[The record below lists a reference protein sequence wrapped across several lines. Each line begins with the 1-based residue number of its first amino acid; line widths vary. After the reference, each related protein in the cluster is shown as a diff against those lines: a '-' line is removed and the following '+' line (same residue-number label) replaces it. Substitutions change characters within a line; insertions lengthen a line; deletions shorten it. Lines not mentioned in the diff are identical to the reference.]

1 MRAEGADPRRAKRQK
16 QARSYFGG
24 TDMVHFTLDAKKR
37 GVEVSKELY
46 GLFFEDINQA
56 ADGGLNAEMVINN
69 SFEFEYFSYDDYNAE
84 SRVECRS
91 AHGFYWDIYGAGP
104 KCISRTGGMNA
115 NNPSYLLLNVGGLY
129 HLENPGYYTNGG
141 YDMYGM
147 PVYNKE
153 TYNFSMWI
161 KRLGFS
167 GVAKVYIRGAHG
179 RHTTVGEIAI
189 PEGCDGDWVKV
200 STSVV
205 AEKDTM
211 GRLCILLEGNG
222 QIGIDYVSLL
232 PATTWGDPD
241 KYRNGKLSPRMV
253 QVLKDC
259 HPAFLRFPGG
269 CVVEGDVGF
278 DYLYKWRNTVG
289 PLESRKQIPNLWRYM
304 QSYGIGFYEY
314 FCLCEDIGA
323 APLPVLHCGL
333 LCQIRM
339 GEQRK
344 TGYQRIMPGTPA
356 FKSEVIDNVAHLIY
370 FAKGDISS
378 ADPKEAYWAKVRA
391 DMGHPAPFALK
402 YLGIGNENWGYE
414 YFDNFA
420 SCLLGVRQYI
430 YNGRMTDLLKK
441 FDITIV
447 TTAGVDIRPQ
457 DSNDNWKIINEKYRD
472 MIVDEHVYNSYQ
484 WFIDNTKRYDC
495 YDRDGAKVF
504 MGEYAMHTMSDG
516 RGRLNGDNNLKSAL
530 SEAAFLTGCER
541 NSDVVKMTCYAPL
554 FASTYNY
561 RWTPNMIWF
570 NARDI
575 MLTPNYYVQQMFASN
590 VGKYTLSGVS
600 KVDDDNAG
608 GLLIGGHRTASAVAS
623 VTVRDIKSGK
633 ELYHHS
639 FQDGL
644 GEWKVYP
651 NCRGGHFENGEL
663 IIEESDAFNGYYLDG
678 KFSDCEVEISF
689 RRISGEQSFIAGVGV
704 ADVRDAGTMDSAGFS
719 ICCQYGKNHK
729 GYDVSF
735 DKRVD
740 FIRTVCEMM
749 GKDKFL
755 GYSPEGNIMK
765 LRYTKKRFEAQ
776 ILKDG
781 AWHEVLS
788 KNIWK
793 VNERIFQSATVGDDG
808 KIYLKVVNVSGKDE
822 KMKAQLVGFTGKKRA
837 KVTTLWHEDE
847 TVINEIDVRAGKVHN
862 IEPVTSTLEI
872 KDDTLCATLKN
883 NSVSVFVIE

>member
-1 MRAEGADPRRAKRQK
+1 
-16 QARSYFGG
+16 
-24 TDMVHFTLDAKKR
+24 MVHFTLDAKKR
-37 GVEVSKELY
+37 GVDVSKELY

-84 SRVECRS
+84 SWVDCRS
-91 AHGFYWDIYGAGP
+91 ANWFYWDIYGAGP
-104 KCISRTGGMNA
+104 RYISKAGGMNA
-115 NNPSYLLLNVGGLY
+115 NNPSYLVLNVGGIY

-153 TYNFSMWI
+153 TYNFSMWV
-161 KRLGFS
+161 KRLGFK

-179 RHTTVGEIAI
+179 RHTTIGEIKI
-189 PEGCDGDWVKV
+189 PEGDEGDWIKV

-211 GRLCILLEGNG
+211 GRLCIILEGNG

-232 PATTWGDPD
+232 PATTWGDPN

-278 DYLYKWRNTVG
+278 DYQYKWRNTVG
-289 PLESRKQIPNLWRYM
+289 PLESRKQIPNVWRYM
-304 QSYGIGFYEY
+304 QSYGVGFYEY

-323 APLPVLHCGL
+323 TPLPVLHCGV

-344 TGYQRIMPGTPA
+344 TGYQRIVPGTPA

-370 FAKGDISS
+370 FAKGDLSS
-378 ADPKEAYWAKVRA
+378 SDPKEAYWAKVRA
-391 DMGHPAPFALK
+391 DMGHPEPFEMK

-430 YNGRMTDLLKK
+430 YKGKLTDLLKL
-441 FDITIV
+441 FDVTVV

-516 RGRLNGDNNLKSAL
+516 RGRLNGDNNLRSAL
-530 SEAAFLTGCER
+530 AEAAFLTGCER

-554 FASTYNY
+554 FAATYNY
-561 RWTPNMIWF
+561 RWTPDMIWF

-575 MLTPNYYVQQMFASN
+575 MLTPNYYVQQMFAAN
-590 VGKYTLSGVS
+590 VGKYTLTDVS

-608 GLLIGGHRTASAVAS
+608 GLLIGGHPTASAVAS
-623 VTVRDIKSGK
+623 VTVRDIKTGK

-639 FQDGL
+639 FKDGL
-644 GEWKVYP
+644 GGWKVYP

-663 IIEESDAFNGYYLDG
+663 IIEESDAFNGYYLDDQ
-678 KFSDCEVEISF
+678 KFGNCEVEISF

-704 ADVRDAGTMDSAGFS
+704 ADVRDAGTMDNAGFS

-740 FIRTVCEMM
+740 FMRTVCEMM

-755 GYSPEGNIMK
+755 GYSPEGNVLK
-765 LRYTKKRFEAQ
+765 LRYTTKHFNAY
-776 ILKDG
+776 IFKDG

-793 VNERIFQSATVGDDG
+793 VNERVFQSATVGDDG

-822 KMKAQLVGFTGKKRA
+822 KMKAQLVGFEGKKKA
-837 KVTTLWHEDE
+837 TVTTLWHEDV

-862 IEPVTSTLEI
+862 IEPTVSEIEI
-872 KDDTLCATLKN
+872 KDDTLSATLKN

>member
-1 MRAEGADPRRAKRQK
+1 MPPRAAVLRERRHMIQYK
-16 QARSYFGG
+16 
-24 TDMVHFTLDAKKR
+24 LDAKKK

-69 SFEFEYFSYDDYNAE
+69 SFEFEYFSYDDYSAE
-84 SRVECRS
+84 SAVETRG
-91 AHGFYWDIYGAGP
+91 ANGFYWDIYGAGP
-104 KCISRTGGMNA
+104 RKICKTGGMNA
-115 NNPSYLLLNVGGLY
+115 NNPTYLLLNVGGIY

-147 PVYNKE
+147 PVSNKE
-153 TYNFSMWI
+153 TYHFSMWV
-161 KRLGFS
+161 KRLGFK

-189 PEGCDGDWVKV
+189 PEGDDGDWIKV
-200 STSVV
+200 SASIV

-211 GRLCILLEGNG
+211 GRLCIIFEGNG
-222 QIGIDYVSLL
+222 KIGVDYVSLL
-232 PATTWGDPD
+232 PATTWGDAD
-241 KYRNGKLSPRMV
+241 KYRNGKLSPTLV

-259 HPAFLRFPGG
+259 HPAFVRFPGG
-269 CVVEGDVGF
+269 CVVEGDVSF
-278 DYLYKWRNTVG
+278 DYQYKWRNTVG
-289 PLESRKQIPNLWRYM
+289 PLEQRKQIPNLWRYM

-323 APLPVLHCGL
+323 TPLPVLHCGV

-344 TGYQRIMPGTPA
+344 TGYQRIVPGTSR
-356 FKSEVIDNVAHLIY
+356 FQSEVIDNVADLIY
-370 FAKGDISS
+370 FAKGDVASKDKNES
-378 ADPKEAYWAKVRA
+378 HWAKVRA
-391 DMGHPAPFALK
+391 DMGHPAPFELK
-402 YLGIGNENWGYE
+402 YIGIGNENWGFE

-420 SCLLGVRQYI
+420 SCLLGVRQYM
-430 YNGRMTDLLKK
+430 YAGRMTDLLKK
-441 FDITIV
+441 FDITVV
-447 TTAGVDIRPQ
+447 TSAGVDIRPQ

-495 YDRDGAKVF
+495 YDRNGAKVF

-516 RGRLNGDNNLKSAL
+516 RGRLNGDNNLRSAL

-561 RWTPNMIWF
+561 RWTPDMIWF
-570 NARDI
+570 NARDV

-590 VGKYTLSGVS
+590 VGKYTLTDVAEINN
-600 KVDDDNAG
+600 DNSG
-608 GLLIGGHRTASAVAS
+608 GLLFGGHRTASAVAS
-623 VTVRDIKSGK
+623 ITVRDIDSGK
-633 ELYHHS
+633 QLYYHN
-639 FQDGL
+639 FKDGM
-644 GEWKVYP
+644 GGWKVYP
-651 NCRGGHFENGEL
+651 NCRGGHIENGEL
-663 IIEESDAFNGYYLDG
+663 IVEESDAFNGFYFDG
-678 KFSDCEVEISF
+678 QSFGNCEVEIAF
-689 RRISGEQSFIAGVGV
+689 RRLSGEQSFIAGVGV

-755 GYSPEGNIMK
+755 GYSPEGNVLK
-765 LRYTKKRFEAQ
+765 LRYTPNTFTAE
-776 ILKDG
+776 IFKDD
-781 AWHEVLS
+781 AWHEVLH

-793 VNERIFQSATVGDDG
+793 VNERVFQSATVGDDG

-822 KMKAQLVGFTGKKRA
+822 TMKAELVGFGTKKIA
-837 KVTTLWHEDE
+837 HVTTLWHEDE
-847 TVINEIDVRAGKVHN
+847 TVINEIGVRAGKVHN
-862 IEPVTSTLEI
+862 IEPVESEI
-872 KDDTLCATLKN
+872 EVRDNVLIAPVRN